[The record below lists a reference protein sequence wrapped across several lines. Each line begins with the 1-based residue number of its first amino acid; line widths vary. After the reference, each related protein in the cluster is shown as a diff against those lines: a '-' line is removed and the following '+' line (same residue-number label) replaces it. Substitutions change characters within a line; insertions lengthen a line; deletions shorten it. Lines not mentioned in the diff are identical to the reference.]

1 MSAVVPLGAAAL
13 LAALALAGTASAQA
27 ALGDPTRPPNIPP
40 GPVVAGEEALP
51 RPGVAPSPR
60 LQSVLIS
67 PNRRVAVI
75 DGRTVALGGNIGG
88 AILVQIAETHVTLRT
103 GGETTVLELHP
114 GVGRKPATMRDAKKK
129 NKEGLR

>member
-1 MSAVVPLGAAAL
+1 MTAIAPLRAAAM

-40 GPVVAGEEALP
+40 GAVAVGQEA
-51 RPGVAPSPR
+51 PGADAASLPR

-67 PNRRVAVI
+67 PSRRVAVI

-88 AILVQIAETHVTLRT
+88 ATLVQIAETHVTLRT

-114 GVGRKPATMRDAKKK
+114 GVGRKAATMRDDKNKKK
-129 NKEGLR
+129 ESP

>member
-1 MSAVVPLGAAAL
+1 MSAVAPLSAAAM

-27 ALGDPTRPPNIPP
+27 ALGDPTRPPNILP
-40 GPVVAGEEALP
+40 GAVVVGQGT
-51 RPGVAPSPR
+51 PGADAASLPR

-67 PNRRVAVI
+67 PSRRVAVI

-129 NKEGLR
+129 NKEGL